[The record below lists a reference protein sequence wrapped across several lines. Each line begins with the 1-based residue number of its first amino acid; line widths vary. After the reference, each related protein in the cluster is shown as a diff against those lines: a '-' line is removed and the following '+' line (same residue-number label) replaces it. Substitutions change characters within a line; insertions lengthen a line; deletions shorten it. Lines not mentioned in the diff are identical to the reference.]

1 MDIDKYQYSG
11 YGIGFDRESRF
22 LFSEGGF
29 NQNIIIFGVDV
40 NSSIHVDKKKKDI
53 LILLN
58 GLTEGLKHTLTAE
71 KMYPINFTVIRK
83 NILLKLALQWSK

>member
-40 NSSIHVDKKKKDI
+40 NSSIHVDNI

-58 GLTEGLKHTLTAE
+58 CLIQRLKHTLNAE